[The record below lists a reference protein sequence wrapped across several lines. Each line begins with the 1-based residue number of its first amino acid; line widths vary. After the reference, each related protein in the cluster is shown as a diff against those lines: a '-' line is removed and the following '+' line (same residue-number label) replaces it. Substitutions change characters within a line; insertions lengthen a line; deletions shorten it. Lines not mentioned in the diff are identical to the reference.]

1 MSHSVT
7 NAPVPVQSSGASTAL
22 PVTPALLDAPAPAAT
37 SGARRVLRVAAWLV
51 IAASVL
57 VILRALPTAQLLDLV
72 QEKVATLGP
81 WGPVVF
87 GVVYFVAALLFVPG
101 SALTLAAGA
110 IFGLAWGFA
119 TVSVSST
126 LAAAASFLIAR
137 YLAREKVRRMAE
149 SNRTFGA
156 IDTAIAQGGWK
167 IIALL
172 RLSPA
177 VPFSLGNYLYGLT
190 PVRFWPH
197 ILASWVG
204 MMPGTFLYVYLGFA
218 GKTAAAGGTGK
229 NPWQYVLLGV
239 GLLAT
244 IVVTVYVTRLARKA
258 LKETALNNPEPSPAR
273 PAARSETAPASRSM
287 STLIVAASVLAVLAA
302 CAELNKGRLGS
313 MFGPPKATLKEAY
326 AHKPDGVTFDHSV
339 FDMLLHKHVTEGGFV
354 DYDGLKKD
362 LAALDTYLAS
372 IGTADVE
379 TLGRDE
385 RLTFL
390 INAYNAFTL
399 RLILDHQP
407 LDSIKDIPSDQRW
420 DAKRWAV
427 AGDTYSLNQIEHELI
442 RPKFAEPR
450 VHFALVCAAVGCP
463 PLRAEAF
470 TGARLEEQ
478 LTDQTRYVHT
488 HPRWFQLNEPKGELA
503 LTALYDWYGGDF
515 TQHASSV
522 TAFAA
527 QYSPELVRL
536 INAGNE
542 PRVTFLDYSWKL
554 NSVANRELADSQ

>member
-1 MSHSVT
+1 M
-7 NAPVPVQSSGASTAL
+7 QGTATT
-22 PVTPALLDAPAPAAT
+22 PPHPDTPATEAIVPHRPV
-37 SGARRVLRVAAWLV
+37 ARTVLRVAAWLV

-57 VILRALPTAQLLDLV
+57 VILRALPTGQLLDLV
-72 QEKVATLGP
+72 QKQVATLGP

-87 GVVYFVAALLFVPG
+87 GLAYFVAAVLFVPG

-110 IFGLAWGFA
+110 IFGLAGGFA

-126 LAAAASFLIAR
+126 LAAGASFLIAR
-137 YLAREKVRRMAE
+137 YLARDKVRKMAE

-156 IDTAIAQGGWK
+156 IDKAIAQGGWK

-190 PVRFWPH
+190 PVRFWPYL
-197 ILASWVG
+197 LASWIA
-204 MMPGTFLYVYLGFA
+204 MMPGTFLFVYLGFV
-218 GKTAAAGGTGK
+218 GKTAAAGGGGK
-229 NPWQYVLLGV
+229 NPWQYVLLGA

-244 IVVTVYVTRLARKA
+244 IVVSVYVTRLARKA
-258 LKETALNNPEPSPAR
+258 LKESALKNPEPPQ
-273 PAARSETAPASRSM
+273 PAANGETAPATKSIGK
-287 STLIVAASVLAVLAA
+287 LIVAAGVLVVLAA

-313 MFGPPKATLKEAY
+313 MFGPPKATLHEAY
-326 AHKPDGVTFDHSV
+326 ANSPDSVKFDHSA
-339 FDMLLHKHVTEGGFV
+339 FDTLLHKHVTEGGFV

-362 LAALDTYLAS
+362 AAALDAYITT
-372 IGTADVE
+372 IGKADVE

-385 RLTFL
+385 RLAFL

-399 RLILDHQP
+399 RLILDHYP
-407 LDSIKDIPSDQRW
+407 IDSIKDIASDQRW
-420 DAKRWAV
+420 DAKRWAF
-427 AGDTYSLNQIEHELI
+427 AGGTYSLNQIEHELI

-450 VHFALVCAAVGCP
+450 VHFSLVCAAVGCP
-463 PLRAEAF
+463 PLRADAY

-488 HPRWFQLNEPKGELA
+488 HPRWFRLNEAKGEVA

-515 TQHASSV
+515 TQKASSV

-536 INAGNE
+536 INAGKE
-542 PRVTFLDYSWKL
+542 PRVTFLEYSWKL
-554 NSVANRELADSQ
+554 NSIANRGLADSQ

>member
-1 MSHSVT
+1 MSHSAVET
-7 NAPVPVQSSGASTAL
+7 PPVNADPSCSHARGASDGGRGTGA
-22 PVTPALLDAPAPAAT
+22 VGGTG
-37 SGARRVLRVAAWLV
+37 GARRAVRLICLLV

-57 VILRALPTAQLLDLV
+57 VILRALPTAELLDLM
-72 QEKVATLGP
+72 QRKVATFGP

-87 GVVYFVAALLFVPG
+87 GTAYFIAAVLFVPG

-110 IFGLAWGFA
+110 IFGLAGGFA

-126 LAAAASFLIAR
+126 LAAGASFLIAR
-137 YLAREKVRRMAE
+137 YLARERVRRMAE

-156 IDTAIAQGGWK
+156 IDKAIAQGGWK

-197 ILASWVG
+197 ILASWIG
-204 MMPGTFLYVYLGFA
+204 MMPGTFLYVYLGYA
-218 GKTAAAGGTGK
+218 GKTAAAGGSGK
-229 NPWQYVLLGV
+229 NPWQYVLLGA

-244 IVVTVYVTRLARKA
+244 IVVSVYVTRLARKA
-258 LKETALNNPEPSPAR
+258 LKESALKDPESPQ
-273 PAARSETAPASRSM
+273 PAANGETAHASKPIGK
-287 STLIVAASVLAVLAA
+287 LIVAASVLAVLAA

-313 MFGPPKATLKEAY
+313 MFGPPKATLHEAY
-326 AHKPDGVTFDHSV
+326 ANKAEGVKFDHSA
-339 FDMLLHKHVTEGGFV
+339 FDSLLHKHVTEGGFV

-362 LAALDTYLAS
+362 PAALDAYITT
-372 IGTADVE
+372 IGKADVE

-385 RLTFL
+385 RLAFL

-399 RLILDHQP
+399 RLILDHYTI
-407 LDSIKDIPSDQRW
+407 DSIKDIPSDQRW
-420 DAKRWAV
+420 DAKRWEV
-427 AGDTYSLNQIEHELI
+427 AGGTYSLNQIEHELI

-463 PLRAEAF
+463 PLRADAY

-488 HPRWFQLNEPKGELA
+488 HPRWFRLNEAKGEVA

-515 TQHASSV
+515 TQKASSV

-536 INAGNE
+536 INAGKE
-542 PRVTFLDYSWKL
+542 PRVAFLDYSWKL
-554 NSVANRELADSQ
+554 NSIANRGLADSQ

>member
-1 MSHSVT
+1 MNHST
-7 NAPVPVQSSGASTAL
+7 THASIPHHSSDASNAL
-22 PVTPALLDAPAPAAT
+22 PGIPAPLDAPAKAAT
-37 SGARRVLRVAAWLV
+37 SGARGVLRVAAWLV

-57 VILRALPTAQLLDLV
+57 VILSALPTGQLLDLV
-72 QEKVATLGP
+72 QKQVATLGP

-87 GVVYFVAALLFVPG
+87 GLAYFVAAVLFVPG

-110 IFGLAWGFA
+110 IFGLAGGFA
-119 TVSVSST
+119 IVSVSST

-137 YLAREKVRRMAE
+137 YLARDKVRKMAE

-156 IDTAIAQGGWK
+156 IDKAIAQGGWK

-197 ILASWVG
+197 ILASWIG
-204 MMPGTFLYVYLGFA
+204 MMPGTFLYVYLGYA
-218 GKTAAAGGTGK
+218 GKTAAAGGSGK
-229 NPWQYVLLGV
+229 NPWQYVLLGA

-244 IVVTVYVTRLARKA
+244 IVVSVYVTRLARKA
-258 LKETALNNPEPSPAR
+258 LKESALKDPESPQ
-273 PAARSETAPASRSM
+273 PAANGETAHASKPIGK
-287 STLIVAASVLAVLAA
+287 LIVAASVLAVLAA

-313 MFGPPKATLKEAY
+313 MFGPPKATLHEAY
-326 AHKPDGVTFDHSV
+326 ANKAEGVKFDHSA
-339 FDMLLHKHVTEGGFV
+339 FDSLLHKHVTEGGFV

-362 LAALDTYLAS
+362 PAALDAYITT
-372 IGTADVE
+372 IGKADVE

-385 RLTFL
+385 RLAFL

-399 RLILDHQP
+399 RLILDHYTI
-407 LDSIKDIPSDQRW
+407 DSIKDIPSDQRW
-420 DAKRWAV
+420 DAKRWEV
-427 AGDTYSLNQIEHELI
+427 AGGTYSLNQIEHELI

-463 PLRAEAF
+463 PLRADAY

-488 HPRWFQLNEPKGELA
+488 HPRWFRLNEAKGEVA

-515 TQHASSV
+515 TQKASSV

-536 INAGNE
+536 INAGKE
-542 PRVTFLDYSWKL
+542 PRVAFLDYSWKL
-554 NSVANRELADSQ
+554 NSIANRGLADSQ

>member
-1 MSHSVT
+1 MSHSST
-7 NAPVPVQSSGASTAL
+7 NALPADGTATTPPHSGPERDAAATEAAAPPQRSARTAL
-22 PVTPALLDAPAPAAT
+22 
-37 SGARRVLRVAAWLV
+37 RVVAWLV

-57 VILRALPTAQLLDLV
+57 VILRALPTGQLLDLV
-72 QEKVATLGP
+72 QKQVATLGP

-87 GVVYFVAALLFVPG
+87 GLAYFVAAVLFVPG

-110 IFGLAWGFA
+110 IFGLAGGFA

-126 LAAAASFLIAR
+126 LAAGASFLIAR
-137 YLAREKVRRMAE
+137 YLARDKVRKMAE

-156 IDTAIAQGGWK
+156 IDKAIAQGGWK

-177 VPFSLGNYLYGLT
+177 VPFSLSNYLYGLT
-190 PVRFWPH
+190 PVRFWPYL
-197 ILASWVG
+197 LASWIA
-204 MMPGTFLYVYLGFA
+204 MMPGTFLFVYLGFV
-218 GKTAAAGGTGK
+218 GKTAAEGGGG
-229 NPWQYVLLGV
+229 NNLLQYVLLGA

-258 LKETALNNPEPSPAR
+258 LKESALKDPEPPQ
-273 PAARSETAPASRSM
+273 PAANGETTAASKPIGK
-287 STLIVAASVLAVLAA
+287 LIVAAGVLAVLAA

-313 MFGPPKATLKEAY
+313 MFGPPKATLHEAY
-326 AHKPDGVTFDHSV
+326 ANKAEGVKFDHSA
-339 FDMLLHKHVTEGGFV
+339 FDTLLRKHVTEGGFV

-362 LAALDTYLAS
+362 AAALDAYITI
-372 IGTADVE
+372 IGKADVE

-385 RLTFL
+385 RLALL

-399 RLILDHQP
+399 RLILDYYP
-407 LDSIKDIPSDQRW
+407 IDSIKDIASDQRW
-420 DAKRWAV
+420 NAKRWEV
-427 AGDTYSLNQIEHELI
+427 AAGIYSVNHIEHELI

-450 VHFALVCAAVGCP
+450 IHFALVCAAVGCP
-463 PLRAEAF
+463 PLRADAY

-488 HPRWFQLNEPKGELA
+488 HPRWFQLNEAKGEVA
-503 LTALYDWYGGDF
+503 LTPLYDWFGGDF
-515 TQHASSV
+515 TQKASSV

-536 INAGNE
+536 INAGKE

-554 NSVANRELADSQ
+554 NSIANRGLADSR

>member
-1 MSHSVT
+1 MIHSSTDV
-7 NAPVPVQSSGASTAL
+7 VPTHGTATT
-22 PVTPALLDAPAPAAT
+22 PPHPGPERDTPATEAIVPHRLV
-37 SGARRVLRVAAWLV
+37 ARTVLRVAAWLV

-57 VILRALPTAQLLDLV
+57 VTLRALPTAQLLDLV
-72 QEKVATLGP
+72 QKQVATLGP

-87 GVVYFVAALLFVPG
+87 GLAYFVAAVLFVPG

-110 IFGLAWGFA
+110 IFGLAGGFA

-126 LAAAASFLIAR
+126 LAAGASFLIAR
-137 YLAREKVRRMAE
+137 YLARDKVRKMAE

-156 IDTAIAQGGWK
+156 IDKAIAKGGWK
-167 IIALL
+167 IIAML

-190 PVRFWPH
+190 PVRFWPYL
-197 ILASWVG
+197 LASWIA
-204 MMPGTFLYVYLGFA
+204 MMPGTFLFVYLGFV
-218 GKTAAAGGTGK
+218 GKTAAAGEGGK
-229 NPWQYVLLGV
+229 NPWQYVLLGA

-258 LKETALNNPEPSPAR
+258 LKETAMNNPEPTR
-273 PAARSETAPASRSM
+273 PAAKSETAPASKSIGK
-287 STLIVAASVLAVLAA
+287 LIVAAGVLVVLAA
-302 CAELNKGRLGS
+302 CAQLNKTRLGS
-313 MFGPPKATLKEAY
+313 LFGPPKATLHEAY
-326 AHKPDGVTFDHSV
+326 ANSPSGSTFDHSA
-339 FDMLLHKHVTEGGFV
+339 FDTLLHKHVTEGGFV
-354 DYDGLKKD
+354 DYDGLTKD
-362 LAALDTYLAS
+362 AAALDAYITT
-372 IGTADVE
+372 IGKADVE

-385 RLTFL
+385 RLAFL

-399 RLILDHQP
+399 RLILDHYP
-407 LDSIKDIPSDQRW
+407 IDSIKDIPSDQRW

-427 AGDTYSLNQIEHELI
+427 SGGTYSLNQIEHELI

-463 PLRAEAF
+463 PLRAESY
-470 TGARLEEQ
+470 TGFRLEEQ

-488 HPRWFQLNEPKGELA
+488 HPRWFRLNEATGEVG

-515 TQHASSV
+515 TQRASSV
-522 TAFAA
+522 TDFAA

-536 INAGNE
+536 INAGKE

-554 NSVANRELADSQ
+554 NSAANRGLADAQ